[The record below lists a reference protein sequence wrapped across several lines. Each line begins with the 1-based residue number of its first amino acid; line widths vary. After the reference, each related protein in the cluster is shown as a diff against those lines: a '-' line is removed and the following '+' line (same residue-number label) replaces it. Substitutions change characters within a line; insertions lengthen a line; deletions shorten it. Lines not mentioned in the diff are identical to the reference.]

1 MLQNKFNGDK
11 PRWSRNDINKQKLGE
26 EEKKKVGGNVTMLIF
41 LSSVPGGQKIIL
53 KADKAGNRGSKYIE

>member
-53 KADKAGNRGSKYIE
+53 KADKSGNRGSKYIE

>member
-1 MLQNKFNGDK
+1 M
-11 PRWSRNDINKQKLGE
+11 GE

-53 KADKAGNRGSKYIE
+53 KADKSGNRGSKYIE